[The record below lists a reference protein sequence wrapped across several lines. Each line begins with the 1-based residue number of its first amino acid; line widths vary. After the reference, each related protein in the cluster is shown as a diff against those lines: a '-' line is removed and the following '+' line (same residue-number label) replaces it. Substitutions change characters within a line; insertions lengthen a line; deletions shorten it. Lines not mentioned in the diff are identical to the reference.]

1 MVDRSAAHA
10 RTAGLDGSRLRL
22 AVLAG
27 GVLVLVVLYARRAF
41 AGWTDGPLPYDLVV
55 FLDAADAILDG
66 HSPFPDTATLT
77 GDQNYVYPPLLALA
91 LVPLSALPTSLAV
104 LLWVAA
110 GVAAVAGSLWL
121 LGVRDPWVYLV
132 AFLFPA
138 TRDAI
143 GAGTVGPLLLLA
155 VAVAWRCR
163 DARPFGAALS
173 VGLAVAL
180 KLYTWPLLVWLAAT
194 RRVRTMLLAIVLGL
208 GLALAS
214 WAVIGFDGLGAY
226 PRVLRRLSELE
237 AERSYSLVAAGQAVG
252 AGEALA
258 VAISVAVGLGLL
270 AYAFVAGRDDRL
282 AREDRD
288 RRALTA
294 SIAAAL
300 ALSPIV
306 WIHYLVLLLAPLALA
321 RPRLSPLWLVLLVP
335 LVPRL
340 WGWEPAGWPEGDLA
354 SIAVILGV
362 ASLVLAALLR
372 VRST

>member
-1 MVDRSAAHA
+1 MVDRSAAPA
-10 RTAGLDGSRLRL
+10 RTAGFDRSRLRL
-22 AVLAG
+22 VVLAAAA
-27 GVLVLVVLYARRAF
+27 LVLLVLYARRAL

-55 FLDAADAILDG
+55 FLDAAEAIVDG
-66 HSPFPDTATLT
+66 RSPFPDAATLT

-91 LVPLSALPTSLAV
+91 LIPLSALPTSLAV
-104 LLWVAA
+104 LLWVVA
-110 GVAAVAGSLWL
+110 GIAAVAGSLWL
-121 LGVRDPWVYLV
+121 LGVRDPWVYAV

-155 VAVAWRCR
+155 IALAWRFR
-163 DARPFGAALS
+163 DTRPSGAALS

-180 KLYTWPLLVWLAAT
+180 KLFTWPLLVWLAAT
-194 RRVRTMLLAIVLGL
+194 RRVRTMVLAVALGV
-208 GLALAS
+208 GIALAS
-214 WAVIGFDGLGAY
+214 WLVIGLDGLGAY

-237 AERSYSLVAAGQAVG
+237 AERSYSLVALGGALGIGERLAAALSIAAGL
-252 AGEALA
+252 ALL
-258 VAISVAVGLGLL
+258 V
-270 AYAFVAGRDDRL
+270 YAFVTGRSDRL

-354 SIAVILGV
+354 SLAVILGV
-362 ASLVLAALLR
+362 AAFVLAALLR